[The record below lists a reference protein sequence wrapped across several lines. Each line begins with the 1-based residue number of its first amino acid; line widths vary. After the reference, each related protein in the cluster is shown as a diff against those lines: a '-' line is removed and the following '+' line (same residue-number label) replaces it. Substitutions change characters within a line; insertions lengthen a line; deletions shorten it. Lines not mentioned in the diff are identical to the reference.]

1 MYKLEDLEVF
11 QLSVK
16 LSDEVWNMVIKWKP
30 LAQDTIRRQLIR
42 STDSIAANIAEGYG
56 RFSLKENRQF
66 CMYSRG
72 SIMETKSWLMKG
84 RNRNLI
90 TELQCQDLMSQL
102 ETIHIKLNAY
112 LKFIQK
118 SEQRL
123 TNKNRKLRD

>member
-1 MYKLEDLEVF
+1 
-11 QLSVK
+11 
-16 LSDEVWNMVIKWKP
+16 
-30 LAQDTIRRQLIR
+30 
-42 STDSIAANIAEGYG
+42 
-56 RFSLKENRQF
+56 
-66 CMYSRG
+66 
-72 SIMETKSWLMKG
+72 METKSWLMKG

>member
-72 SIMETKSWLMKG
+72 SIMEPKGWLMKG